1 MDLNLKKIYL
11 NGLIINHNKTLNN
24 ILDEITNNNY
34 LYNEELEELKDIKNK
49 MNDSF
54 KKINDRMIFLIL
66 LNSDY

>member
-11 NGLIINHNKTLNN
+11 DGLIINHNKTFNN

-49 MNDSF
+49 MNNIF
-54 KKINDRMIFLIL
+54 KKINERIIFLIL
-66 LNSDY
+66 LNTDY

>member
-11 NGLIINHNKTLNN
+11 DGLIINHNKTLNN